1 MIISYYSDLTQME
14 SMVQKSPRPHLA
26 VQTADDKKES
36 KSKGFNLNYMHS
48 PPTIMP
54 NLGKKRKSALPKTN
68 VSRVLLYD
76 NVTQQQMLDV
86 KLSHIKVE
94 QHRSCRLLDLHR
106 RSFVTRQK
114 RRQQRLLDAGLIL
127 PEIDPK
133 QKPSSSPARIPSRT
147 SAKSPERQKTEI
159 TDDLEALKLPSIE
172 DENNGNKRHVIFK
185 LKDAS
190 GNTQVFHTYDE
201 ENGIFSEIVPLHSF
215 YAKTTDDPRFQGLEH
230 ALVKSAA
237 PSEGF
242 NELSPSFRR
251 ESTKYPEHLITFI
264 QMNQP

>member
-1 MIISYYSDLTQME
+1 MFCFRFAQME
-14 SMVQKSPRPHLA
+14 GNSGSVAQKSPRLHQNGPPG
-26 VQTADDKKES
+26 DDKKET
-36 KSKGFNLNYMHS
+36 KPKGFNLNYIHS

-94 QHRSCRLLDLHR
+94 QHRSCRLLDLHKK
-106 RSFVTRQK
+106 SFITRQ
-114 RRQQRLLDAGLIL
+114 RRRHQRLQDAGLIL
-127 PEIDPK
+127 PEIEPK
-133 QKPSSSPARIPSRT
+133 QKPLPSPP
-147 SAKSPERQKTEI
+147 KSPERQRTEI
-159 TDDLEALKLPSIE
+159 TEDLETLKLPSIE
-172 DENNGNKRHVIFK
+172 EDENGNKRHVIFK

-190 GNTQVFHTYDE
+190 GNTQVFHTFDE

-215 YAKTTDDPRFQGLEH
+215 YAKTTDDPRFQGLEG

-251 ESTKYPEHLITFI
+251 EITKYPEHLIALI

>member
-1 MIISYYSDLTQME
+1 ME
-14 SMVQKSPRPHLA
+14 SVMQKSPRLQHSGSSP
-26 VQTADDKKES
+26 DDKKET
-36 KSKGFNLNYMHS
+36 KPKAFNLNYMHN

-94 QHRSCRLLDLHR
+94 QHRSSRLLDLHKK
-106 RSFVTRQK
+106 SFITRQK
-114 RRQQRLLDAGLIL
+114 RRHQRLFDAGLIL

-133 QKPSSSPARIPSRT
+133 PKPSSSPPRIPSRV
-147 SAKSPERQKTEI
+147 SVKSPERQRTEI
-159 TDDLEALKLPSIE
+159 TDELETLKLPALE
-172 DENNGNKRHVIFK
+172 DDENNNKRHVIFK
-185 LKDAS
+185 LKDAN
-190 GNTQVFHTYDE
+190 GHTQVFHTFDE

-215 YAKTTDDPRFQGLEH
+215 YAKTTDDPRFQGLEG

-237 PSEGF
+237 RSEGF

-251 ESTKYPEHLITFI
+251 ESTKYPEHLIALI
-264 QMNQP
+264 EMEQP

>member
-1 MIISYYSDLTQME
+1 MLTKME
-14 SMVQKSPRPHLA
+14 SVRQKSPRLQQA
-26 VQTADDKKES
+26 GSSTDDRKET
-36 KSKGFNLNYMHS
+36 KSKGFNLNYMHN

-94 QHRSCRLLDLHR
+94 QHRSCRLLDLHKK
-106 RSFVTRQK
+106 SFLTRQK
-114 RRQQRLLDAGLIL
+114 RRQQRLQEAGITL
-127 PEIDPK
+127 PEIEPK
-133 QKPSSSPARIPSRT
+133 PKSSSSPTRIPSRT
-147 SAKSPERQKTEI
+147 SVKSPERQPTEI
-159 TDDLEALKLPSIE
+159 TEELETLKLPSLE
-172 DENNGNKRHVIFK
+172 DNDNNNKRHVIFK
-185 LKDAS
+185 LKDAN
-190 GNTQVFHTYDE
+190 GHTQVFHTYDE

-215 YAKTTDDPRFQGLEH
+215 YAKTTDDPRFQGLEG

-251 ESTKYPEHLITFI
+251 ESTKYPEHLIAFI
-264 QMNQP
+264 HMNQP